1 MHATRQWQET
11 GHISPQMLNKWPKPM
26 CGKRKRTNVRRKKIF
41 MEVNLQINKSCS
53 MWQPLWMLSHVGVSL
68 TVICYDYR
76 GVLTYISSLCDI
88 SDVCSHITFLP
99 NTSVEPLS
107 EKKKAEG
114 KSNATLHWT
123 ISRIQTAS
131 SHVSWF
137 YFLGNMLSYWLAKGT
152 LCLSMSSKQHTSENN
167 LRLELK
173 WLFSSSKTY
182 LQLFW

>member
-107 EKKKAEG
+107 EKKKPRGRAMQRCTEPFQEF
-114 KSNATLHWT
+114 KLHPLMLAGST
-123 ISRIQTAS
+123 
-131 SHVSWF
+131 SWETCCHTDLPKAPF
-137 YFLGNMLSYWLAKGT
+137 AFL
-152 LCLSMSSKQHTSENN
+152 CPPNN
-167 LRLELK
+167 IPVK
-173 WLFSSSKTY
+173 IIY
-182 LQLFW
+182 D